1 MNNKNYVVTFKGKQ
15 VDLFDYNGKIIRR
28 FNTRAKVVS
37 AQINKSGKETTVAI
51 AMEDG
56 HFEIY
61 TSDGRIIRRK

>member
-15 VDLFDYNGKIIRR
+15 VDLFDYNGTIIRR
-28 FNTRAKVVS
+28 FNTTAKVVT

-61 TSDGRIIRRK
+61 TSDGRIIRRT